1 MSALAAWLQSFIRVM
16 RLLHNIMNCIAQ
28 QTVQRGD
35 ESQTADLSQT
45 KCWVLA
51 GSASTPG
58 CCKTQDKVRLKLWQR
73 GFWDASFYVDERL
86 VFVPPCRL
94 SRSVYTPRRLPSS
107 LWLSVMIGPNG
118 QRECLPAFLED
129 GVICRGDVVYLTPWA
144 DPLFPLWPDDAGT
157 GLPQRALSVWTTT
170 LEQTHRPRSLH
181 THTEK
186 KCYCCPKKLRSGPY
200 ERCVD

>member
-1 MSALAAWLQSFIRVM
+1 MSHRQLTCHKQSAECSQAQPRLQDAAKRKTKWGWNYDREDSETHRFMLMSVLFLFLPPAALAP
-16 RLLHNIMNCIAQ
+16 
-28 QTVQRGD
+28 
-35 ESQTADLSQT
+35 
-45 KCWVLA
+45 
-51 GSASTPG
+51 STP
-58 CCKTQDKVRLKLWQR
+58 
-73 GFWDASFYVDERL
+73 
-86 VFVPPCRL
+86 
-94 SRSVYTPRRLPSS
+94 PRRLPSS

-181 THTEK
+181 THTKK

>member
-1 MSALAAWLQSFIRVM
+1 MSHRQLTCHKQSAECSQAQPRLQDAAKRK
-16 RLLHNIMNCIAQ
+16 
-28 QTVQRGD
+28 
-35 ESQTADLSQT
+35 T
-45 KCWVLA
+45 KW
-51 GSASTPG
+51 GWNY
-58 CCKTQDKVRLKLWQR
+58 DR